1 MEQIVA
7 PGEPDGAEGAM
18 RGCEARREPGGFV
31 LIGTVLRRELLAA
44 LVRRDGSDAGEPPDP
59 SS

>member
-18 RGCEARREPGGFV
+18 RGCEERREPGGFV
-31 LIGTVLRRELLAA
+31 LIGTVLQRELLAV
-44 LVRRDGSDAGEPPDP
+44 LVRRESAEAADFPDGSA
-59 SS
+59 